1 MAYDDIAAD
10 DRLAYNRAILA
21 AYHAYLRDDRPDPV
35 HVRAVYDAAARI
47 LNDEPAAR
55 IVSDDVD
62 LNAPDVW
69 RLRAAYIDA
78 HAAWNQHPNHSAHTA
93 LRAARDALTAALA
106 ANEVT

>member
-47 LNDEPAAR
+47 LNDNGTRTVNHILVEPPT
-55 IVSDDVD
+55 D
-62 LNAPDVW
+62 LW
-69 RLRAAYIDA
+69 QLRAAYIDA
-78 HAAWNQHPNHSAHTA
+78 HANLLADNHNSDHNF
-93 LRAARDALTAALA
+93 RAARDALVAATTAGH
-106 ANEVT
+106 TMT